1 MNRALVVAS
10 PQAAGPLRRGMG
22 DKRDN
27 SGKTGKEKLIFL
39 YGEGEDSHKSAGWC
53 GGNMSV
59 VRRGDH
65 FMPAIRFLLC
75 PHH

>member
-1 MNRALVVAS
+1 
-10 PQAAGPLRRGMG
+10 MG
-22 DKRDN
+22 DKRDV
-27 SGKTGKEKLIFL
+27 SGKTRKEKMILF
-39 YGEGEDSHKSAGWC
+39 GKGEDSHKSAGWC
-53 GGNMSV
+53 RGNTFV